1 MDETPESR
9 EYPAREEGGTQAI
22 QARAQQEETR
32 AGQRDSR
39 ADTEDGP
46 LGPVALS
53 VEPLHGRDGPLR
65 LPGVTEARWY
75 GLLALE
81 PVAAPCTTDLGE
93 KRRA

>member
-1 MDETPESR
+1 MGETPESK
-9 EYPAREEGGTQAI
+9 ENLGREEGGTQAI
-22 QARAQQEETR
+22 QARAQQKETR
-32 AGQRDSR
+32 AGQRDAR
-39 ADTEDGP
+39 ADAEDEP

-65 LPGVTEARWY
+65 LSGVTEARWY